1 MQDCIFC
8 KIAKGEI
15 PSQKVYEDDLLFA
28 FKDISPMAPVHILV
42 IPKTHYRSLNEVPA
56 NEIHLLG
63 TMVEVARKL
72 AWDQGLK
79 EKGYR
84 LALNT
89 EQEGGQSGYHLHLHL
104 LGGRQLGPSLV
115 G

>member
-8 KIAKGEI
+8 KIVAKEI
-15 PSQKVYEDDLLFA
+15 PAALLYEGDKVVAFA
-28 FKDISPMAPVHILV
+28 DIQPQAPVHILV
-42 IPKTHYRSLNEVPA
+42 IPKKHYSNLGEVPA
-56 NEIHLLG
+56 EEMGVLQEMVTAARSLAEKQGIH
-63 TMVEVARKL
+63 
-72 AWDQGLK
+72 

-89 EQEGGQSGYHLHLHL
+89 NREGGQSVYHVHLHL
-104 LGGRQLGPSLV
+104 LGGKQLGPSLV